1 MAKWGKKPDDGSDP
15 LGDIPS
21 ERRESLFQRVKKHEQ
36 MVGGNFSVMW
46 ISEGDVGKAC
56 RDLWD
61 SIPRRRNSEEPSF
74 HTDIATAL
82 YRGGIRISKTTIKVQ
97 K

>member
-1 MAKWGKKPDDGSDP
+1 MAKWGKAKDDGRDP
-15 LGDIPS
+15 LPAVPG
-21 ERRESLFQRVKKHEQ
+21 RESLFERVANHEQ
-36 MVGGNFSVMW
+36 MLGGNFSVMW
-46 ISEGDVGKAC
+46 ISEKDVGKAC

-74 HTDIATAL
+74 HTDISTAL